1 MNLCA
6 DVTAFIEN
14 MVNEFEGRSGLRI
27 EFDDMLAILVTD
39 RVAILMAERET
50 CETTKNGLAMIRMMQ
65 GHVVLGAELFAMLL
79 RHYKRVWGQA
89 MNSWQRAVH
98 KGQVG
103 CR

>member
-1 MNLCA
+1 MNLSA
-6 DVTAFIEN
+6 DVVEFVEN
-14 MVNEFEGRSGLRI
+14 MASEFESASGLRI
-27 EFDDMLAILVTD
+27 GFDDMLAILVTD

-50 CETTKNGLAMIRMMQ
+50 CETTKNGLAMIRMDQ
-65 GHVVLGAELFAMLL
+65 GRVVLGAELFAMLL

>member
-50 CETTKNGLAMIRMMQ
+50 CETTKNGLAMVRMDQ
-65 GHVVLGAELFAMLL
+65 GRVVLGAKLFGLL
-79 RHYKRVWGQA
+79 FRHYTRIWSMA
-89 MNSWQRAVH
+89 MGNWQRAIRH
-98 KGQVG
+98 GQVG